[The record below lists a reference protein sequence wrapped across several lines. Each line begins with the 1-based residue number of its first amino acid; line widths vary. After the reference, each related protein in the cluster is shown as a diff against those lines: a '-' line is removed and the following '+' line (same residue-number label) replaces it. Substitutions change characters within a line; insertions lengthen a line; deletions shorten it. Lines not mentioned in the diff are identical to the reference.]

1 MAALGVLALV
11 LGVLLI
17 VIEAHV
23 PTYGVLG
30 VAGTLLAG
38 TGAWLLFTSGGLG
51 LEIALPV
58 TLGVGVVGL
67 GAVAVTGRKVLRA
80 RREPVRSGVQS
91 LVGSEAQVLSWD
103 GAQGEVRLGGE
114 LWRARMEF
122 GYTDT
127 PGAGEAVVVEGVRG
141 LTLSV
146 RRREPWELPC

>member
-11 LGVLLI
+11 VGVLLI

-23 PTYGVLG
+23 PTYGALG

-67 GAVAVTGRKVLRA
+67 GAVAVTGRKVLSA
-80 RREPVRSGVQS
+80 RREPVRTGAQS
-91 LVGSEAQVLSWD
+91 LVGSEALVRSWD
-103 GAQGEVRLGGE
+103 GQQGQVELGGE

-122 GYTDT
+122 GYTET
-127 PGAGEAVVVEGVRG
+127 PCSGESVVVEGVRG

>member
-11 LGVLLI
+11 VGVLLI

-23 PTYGVLG
+23 PTFGALG

-67 GAVAVTGRKVLRA
+67 GAVAVTGRKVLSA

-127 PGAGEAVVVEGVRG
+127 PCSGESVVVEGVRG

>member
-11 LGVLLI
+11 VGVLLI

-67 GAVAVTGRKVLRA
+67 GAVAVTGRKVLSA
-80 RREPVRSGVQS
+80 RREPVRTGAQS
-91 LVGSEAQVLSWD
+91 LVGSEALVRSWD
-103 GAQGEVRLGGE
+103 GYQGQVELGGE

-122 GYTDT
+122 GYTET
-127 PGAGEAVVVEGVRG
+127 PCSGECVVVEGIRG
-141 LTLSV
+141 LTLRV

>member
-1 MAALGVLALV
+1 MAAMGVLALV
-11 LGVLLI
+11 VGVLLI

-23 PTYGVLG
+23 PTYGALG

-38 TGAWLLFTSGGLG
+38 TGRGCCSRPRTRTRDCTA
-51 LEIALPV
+51 V

-67 GAVAVTGRKVLRA
+67 GAVAVIGRKVLSA
-80 RREPVRSGVQS
+80 RREPVRTGAQS
-91 LVGSEAQVLSWD
+91 LVGSEALVRSWD
-103 GAQGEVRLGGE
+103 GHQGQVELGGE

-122 GYTDT
+122 GYTET
-127 PGAGEAVVVEGVRG
+127 PGTGESVVVEGVRG

>member
-11 LGVLLI
+11 VGVLLI

-67 GAVAVTGRKVLRA
+67 GAVAVTGRKVLSA
-80 RREPVRSGVQS
+80 RREPVRTGAQS
-91 LVGSEAQVLSWD
+91 LVGSEALVRSWD
-103 GAQGEVRLGGE
+103 GYQGQVELGGE

-122 GYTDT
+122 GYTET
-127 PGAGEAVVVEGVRG
+127 PCSGESVVVEGVRG

>member
-11 LGVLLI
+11 VGVLLI
-17 VIEAHV
+17 VSEAHV

-30 VAGTLLAG
+30 VTGTLLAG

-67 GAVAVTGRKVLRA
+67 GAVAVTGRKVLSA
-80 RREPVRSGVQS
+80 RREPVRTGAQS
-91 LVGSEAQVLSWD
+91 LVGSEALVRSWD
-103 GAQGEVRLGGE
+103 GYQGQVELGGE

-122 GYTDT
+122 GYTET
-127 PGAGEAVVVEGVRG
+127 PGAGESVVVEGVRG

>member
-11 LGVLLI
+11 VGVLLI

-23 PTYGVLG
+23 PTFGALG

-51 LEIALPV
+51 LEVAVPV
-58 TLGVGVVGL
+58 TLGVAVVGL

-122 GYTDT
+122 GYTET
-127 PGAGEAVVVEGVRG
+127 PGAGESVVVEGVRG

>member
-11 LGVLLI
+11 VGVLLI

-23 PTYGVLG
+23 PTYGALG

-51 LEIALPV
+51 LEVAVPV
-58 TLGVGVVGL
+58 TLGVAIVGL
-67 GAVAVTGRKVLRA
+67 GVVAVTGRKVLRA

-122 GYTDT
+122 GYTET
-127 PGAGEAVVVEGVRG
+127 PCSGESVVVEGVRG

>member
-11 LGVLLI
+11 VGVLLI

-67 GAVAVTGRKVLRA
+67 GAVAVTGRKVLSA
-80 RREPVRSGVQS
+80 RREPVRTGAQS
-91 LVGSEAQVLSWD
+91 LVGSEALVRSWD
-103 GAQGEVRLGGE
+103 GYQGQVELGGE

-122 GYTDT
+122 GYTET
-127 PGAGEAVVVEGVRG
+127 PCSGESVVVEGCVGSR
-141 LTLSV
+141 
-146 RRREPWELPC
+146 